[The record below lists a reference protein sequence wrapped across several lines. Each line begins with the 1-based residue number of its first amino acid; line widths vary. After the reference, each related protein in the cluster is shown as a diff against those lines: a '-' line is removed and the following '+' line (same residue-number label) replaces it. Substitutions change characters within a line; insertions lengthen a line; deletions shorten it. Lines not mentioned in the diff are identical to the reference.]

1 MTTTATDKAAPEV
14 QGVPITMSEKAA
26 AEVRRYISQQEA
38 DGVKEK
44 IYLRMAVKGGGCSGF
59 KYGLD
64 LDTVIRQDKDEVF
77 EIHGV
82 PIVVDRRSLMY
93 LQGASVEYYDELN
106 RRGFLINN
114 PNARTHCGCG
124 SSFSM

>member
-1 MTTTATDKAAPEV
+1 
-14 QGVPITMSEKAA
+14 
-26 AEVRRYISQQEA
+26 VRRYISQQEA